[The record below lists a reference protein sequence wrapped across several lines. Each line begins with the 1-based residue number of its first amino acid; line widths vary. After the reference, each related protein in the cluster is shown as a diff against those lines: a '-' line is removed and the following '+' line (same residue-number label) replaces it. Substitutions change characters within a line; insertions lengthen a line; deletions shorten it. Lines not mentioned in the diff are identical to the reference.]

1 MYIPGLS
8 PIYFIFEGMP
18 NDKLIYQI
26 GLTLI
31 RGIGDVNGKKLVAYC
46 GSPEAIFKE
55 STSALLKIPGIGK
68 STVNSIKSQKVLD
81 RTESEIEF
89 INKFK
94 IKPLFYTDPDYPARL
109 LNCEDNPL
117 MLYYKGNANVNS
129 QRVIAIVGTR
139 RATNYGKSRCEEIVD
154 DLKNRNILVVSGL
167 AYGIDSCAHRS
178 SLDLGMNTI
187 GVLGHGLDRIYPAHN
202 RKLAER
208 MIDQGGLLTE
218 FTSNTKP
225 DRENFPKRNRIV
237 AGMADAVLVVESD
250 RKGGALITAEIG
262 NSYNRDVFA
271 VPGRIGDDYSRGCHF
286 LIKTNRAAL
295 VESGNDIAYMM
306 GWEDIEVE
314 KKSQKELFVN
324 LSDEEKLIMKT
335 ILENEELAIDQ
346 ITIKTKL
353 STSKVAASLLNLEF
367 EGLVKSLPGKLYTA

>member
-1 MYIPGLS
+1 MIYSSL
-8 PIYFIFEGMP
+8 IYFIFEGMP
-18 NDKLIYQI
+18 NNKLIYQI

-55 STSALLKIPGIGK
+55 SVSALLKIPGIGK

-81 RTESEIEF
+81 RAESEIEF

-94 IKPLFYTDPDYPARL
+94 IKPLFYTDTDYPARL

-117 MLYYKGNANVNS
+117 MLYYKGNADVNS

-139 RATNYGKSRCEEIVD
+139 RATNYGKSRCEEIID

-178 SLDLGMNTI
+178 SLELGMNTI

-202 RKLAER
+202 RKLAEK

-237 AGMADAVLVVESD
+237 AGLADAVLVVESD

-306 GWEDIEVE
+306 GWEDVIVE
-314 KKSQKELFVN
+314 KKSQKELFIN

>member
-1 MYIPGLS
+1 MNIPGLT

-18 NDKLIYQI
+18 NNKLIYQI

-81 RTESEIEF
+81 HAESEIEF

-94 IKPLFYTDPDYPARL
+94 ITPLFYTDPDYPARL

-117 MLYYKGNANVNS
+117 MLYYKGNADVNS

-139 RATNYGKSRCEEIVD
+139 RATNYGKSRCEEIID
-154 DLKNRNILVVSGL
+154 DLKNRNVLVVSGL

-178 SLDLGMNTI
+178 SLELGMNTI
-187 GVLGHGLDRIYPAHN
+187 GVLGHGLDRIYPAYN
-202 RKLAER
+202 RKLAEK

-286 LIKTNRAAL
+286 LIKTNRADL
-295 VESGNDIAYMM
+295 IESGNDIAYMM
-306 GWEDIEVE
+306 GWEDVIVK

-353 STSKVAASLLNLEF
+353 NTSKVAASLLNLEF

>member
-1 MYIPGLS
+1 
-8 PIYFIFEGMP
+8 MP

-55 STSALLKIPGIGK
+55 SVSALLKIPGIGK

-81 RTESEIEF
+81 RAESEIEF

-94 IKPLFYTDPDYPARL
+94 ITPLFYTDTDYPARL

-117 MLYYKGNANVNS
+117 MLYYKGNADVNS
-129 QRVIAIVGTR
+129 QRIIAIVGTR
-139 RATNYGKSRCEEIVD
+139 RATNYGKSRCEEIID
-154 DLKNRNILVVSGL
+154 DLKNRNVLVVSGL

-178 SLDLGMNTI
+178 SLEFGMSTI

-202 RKLAER
+202 RKLAEK

-295 VESGNDIAYMM
+295 IESGNDIAYMM
-306 GWEDIEVE
+306 GWEDVIVK
-314 KKSQKELFVN
+314 KKSQKELFIN

>member
-1 MYIPGLS
+1 MNIPGLT

-46 GSPEAIFKE
+46 GSPETIFKE

-81 RTESEIEF
+81 RAESEIEF

-94 IKPLFYTDPDYPARL
+94 IKPLFYTDPNYPARL

-117 MLYYKGNANVNS
+117 MLYYKGNADANS

-139 RATNYGKSRCEEIVD
+139 RATNYGKSRCEEIID

-178 SLDLGMNTI
+178 SLELGVNTI

-306 GWEDIEVE
+306 GWEDIKVE

>member
-1 MYIPGLS
+1 MNIPGLT

-18 NDKLIYQI
+18 NNKLIYQI

-81 RTESEIEF
+81 RAESEIEF

-117 MLYYKGNANVNS
+117 MLYYKGNANLNS

-139 RATNYGKSRCEEIVD
+139 RATNYGKSRCEEIID
-154 DLKNRNILVVSGL
+154 DLKNRNVLVVSGL

-178 SLDLGMNTI
+178 SLELGMNTI
-187 GVLGHGLDRIYPAHN
+187 GILGHGLDRIYPAHN
-202 RKLAER
+202 RKLAEK

-218 FTSNTKP
+218 FASNTKP

-306 GWEDIEVE
+306 GWEDVIVK

>member
-1 MYIPGLS
+1 MNIPGLT

-81 RTESEIEF
+81 QAESEIEF

-94 IKPLFYTDPDYPARL
+94 IKPLFYTDSDYPARL

-139 RATNYGKSRCEEIVD
+139 RATNYGKSRCEEIID
-154 DLKNRNILVVSGL
+154 DLRNRNVLVVSGL

-178 SLDLGMNTI
+178 SLEFGMNTV

-202 RKLAER
+202 RKLAEK

-306 GWEDIEVE
+306 GWEDIIVE

>member
-1 MYIPGLS
+1 M
-8 PIYFIFEGMP
+8 
-18 NDKLIYQI
+18 
-26 GLTLI
+26 
-31 RGIGDVNGKKLVAYC
+31 
-46 GSPEAIFKE
+46 
-55 STSALLKIPGIGK
+55 
-68 STVNSIKSQKVLD
+68 NSISD
-81 RTESEIEF
+81 S
-89 INKFK
+89 
-94 IKPLFYTDPDYPARL
+94 AR
-109 LNCEDNPL
+109 
-117 MLYYKGNANVNS
+117 
-129 QRVIAIVGTR
+129 
-139 RATNYGKSRCEEIVD
+139 
-154 DLKNRNILVVSGL
+154 
-167 AYGIDSCAHRS
+167 
-178 SLDLGMNTI
+178 
-187 GVLGHGLDRIYPAHN
+187 
-202 RKLAER
+202 
-208 MIDQGGLLTE
+208 
-218 FTSNTKP
+218 SNTKP

-306 GWEDIEVE
+306 GWEDIKVE

>member
-1 MYIPGLS
+1 MNIPGLT

-18 NDKLIYQI
+18 NNKLIYQI

-81 RTESEIEF
+81 RAESEIEF

-117 MLYYKGNANVNS
+117 MLYYKGNADVNS

-139 RATNYGKSRCEEIVD
+139 RATNYGKSRCEEIID
-154 DLKNRNILVVSGL
+154 DLKNRNVLVVSGL

-178 SLDLGMNTI
+178 SLEFGMNTI

-202 RKLAER
+202 RKLAEK
-208 MIDQGGLLTE
+208 MINQGGLLTE
-218 FTSNTKP
+218 FFSNTNP

-237 AGMADAVLVVESD
+237 AGMSDAVLVIESAE
-250 RKGGALITAEIG
+250 KGGALITADIA

-271 VPGRIGDDYSRGCHF
+271 FPGNINSKYSEGCNR
-286 LIKTNRAAL
+286 LIKSHKAAL
-295 VESGNDIAYMM
+295 
-306 GWEDIEVE
+306 IEL
-314 KKSQKELFVN
+314 SLFSN
-324 LSDEEKLIMKT
+324 
-335 ILENEELAIDQ
+335 
-346 ITIKTKL
+346 
-353 STSKVAASLLNLEF
+353 
-367 EGLVKSLPGKLYTA
+367 GKARV

>member
-1 MYIPGLS
+1 M
-8 PIYFIFEGMP
+8 
-18 NDKLIYQI
+18 
-26 GLTLI
+26 
-31 RGIGDVNGKKLVAYC
+31 V
-46 GSPEAIFKE
+46 
-55 STSALLKIPGIGK
+55 
-68 STVNSIKSQKVLD
+68 
-81 RTESEIEF
+81 
-89 INKFK
+89 
-94 IKPLFYTDPDYPARL
+94 
-109 LNCEDNPL
+109 
-117 MLYYKGNANVNS
+117 
-129 QRVIAIVGTR
+129 
-139 RATNYGKSRCEEIVD
+139 
-154 DLKNRNILVVSGL
+154 
-167 AYGIDSCAHRS
+167 
-178 SLDLGMNTI
+178 
-187 GVLGHGLDRIYPAHN
+187 
-202 RKLAER
+202 
-208 MIDQGGLLTE
+208 
-218 FTSNTKP
+218 
-225 DRENFPKRNRIV
+225 
-237 AGMADAVLVVESD
+237 DAVLVVESD

-306 GWEDIEVE
+306 GWEDIKVE

>member
-1 MYIPGLS
+1 MIYS
-8 PIYFIFEGMP
+8 TRIYFIFEGMP
-18 NDKLIYQI
+18 NNKLIYEI

-55 STSALLKIPGIGK
+55 SKSALLKIPGIGK

-81 RTESEIEF
+81 HAESEIEF

-94 IKPLFYTDPDYPARL
+94 IKPLFYTDPEYPARL

-117 MLYYKGNANVNS
+117 MLYYKGNANLNY

-139 RATNYGKSRCEEIVD
+139 RATNYGKSRCEEIID
-154 DLKNRNILVVSGL
+154 DLKNRNVLVVSGL

-178 SLDLGMNTI
+178 SLEFGMNTI

-202 RKLAER
+202 RKLAEK

-286 LIKTNRAAL
+286 LIKTNRSAL

-306 GWEDIEVE
+306 GWEDIIVE
-314 KKSQKELFVN
+314 KKTQKELFVN

-335 ILENEELAIDQ
+335 ILENGELAIDQ